1 MKVYLIYKDNSL
13 YAYTNNKKY
22 KDLFLNNR
30 NKRLFKVEKCTMDDD
45 EYETFSS
52 INRRKELQNNVYGS
66 SFAYCNT
73 ISTLQEDIDVQMASD
88 VYDEELKSI
97 CKSLLED
104 DSRISEDIEYL
115 YNTSM
120 RDNDHIVSRL
130 NTLSVFVSTH
140 YDTF

>member
-1 MKVYLIYKDNSL
+1 
-13 YAYTNNKKY
+13 
-22 KDLFLNNR
+22 
-30 NKRLFKVEKCTMDDD
+30 MDDD

-66 SFAYCNT
+66 SFAYCNM

-120 RDNDHIVSRL
+120 KNNDHIVSRL